1 MKKVYICCL
10 SMFSVCSLS
19 LSQEVHTHQHG
30 IFHKAPLF
38 SPADISR
45 DHVMPKGQF
54 MLTYRYMYM
63 WMGNY
68 YAGTHKL
75 PTDASIINS
84 KIKEITGNP
93 GAHGHV
99 FSNWMKMQMH
109 MVELMYGL
117 TDKLTVMGM
126 VQYTDKEMRMFHH
139 DGKTDHASRGLG
151 DIVLSAD
158 YLVAQSGGNSLIVGM
173 GVSLPTGK
181 INKTHVHIIHGEEVP
196 LRAYSM
202 QLGSGTYDLLPS
214 LTYTYTYG
222 KLGAGLQANAT
233 IRTGRNKE
241 GYRFGHVF
249 GTVGWVGYMLSD
261 FLVPNVSV
269 RYSKWGGIKGE
280 DKLNKEFFS
289 QHPTFKDPDFQPDY
303 QGGERVDVGV
313 GLNAKIKGITIGID
327 FVKPVYQKLNGIQMG
342 VGYYVSLK
350 ASKAF

>member
-1 MKKVYICCL
+1 MKKAYIFCL
-10 SMFSVCSLS
+10 SIFSVCGLS
-19 LSQEVHTHQHG
+19 LSQEVHTHEHG

-38 SPADISR
+38 SPASISR
-45 DHVMPKGQF
+45 DHVMQKGQF

-68 YAGTHKL
+68 YAGTNKL
-75 PTDASIINS
+75 PANATIINS
-84 KIKEITGNP
+84 KIREITGDP
-93 GAHGHV
+93 AAHGHV

-151 DIVLSAD
+151 DTILSAD
-158 YLVAQSGGNSLIVGM
+158 YLVAQGGGNSLIVGM

-181 INKTHVHIIHGEEVP
+181 INKTHVHIIHDEEVP

-241 GYRFGHVF
+241 GYRFGHAF
-249 GTVGWVGYMLSD
+249 GTAGWVGYMLSD

-269 RYSKWGGIKGE
+269 RYSKWGRIKGE
-280 DKLNKEFFS
+280 DKLNKAYFS
-289 QHPTFKDPDFQPDY
+289 QHPTFKDPDFQPDF

-313 GLNAKIKGITIGID
+313 GLNTKIKGVTIGID
-327 FVKPVYQKLNGIQMG
+327 YVKPVYQKLNGVQMG
-342 VGYYVSLK
+342 VDYYVSLK